1 MRLLL
6 AVHLYE
12 SAHRLIAD
20 AVTWAER
27 LDATLDLVFVD
38 EYVYDP
44 VLVED
49 VNIRATLTE
58 QWAKVR
64 EHQRHRLE
72 ALRMS
77 IPEAHRGEA
86 WHLSGRGAPTIIEA
100 AKDHDAIV
108 VGTHGRTGI
117 SHLFLGSVAERVV
130 RTSPL
135 PVIVLR
141 LPAKES

>member
-12 SAHRLIAD
+12 SANALVQEG
-20 AVTWAER
+20 VTWATR
-27 LDATLDLVFVD
+27 LNATLDLVFVD

-49 VNIRATLTE
+49 ASVRATLTE

-64 EHQRHRLE
+64 DHQRQRLD
-72 ALRMS
+72 ALLLT
-77 IPEAHRGEA
+77 IPEAQRGEG
-86 WHLSGRGAPTIIEA
+86 WHLAGRGAHTIVDA
-100 AKDHDAIV
+100 GRNHDAIL
-108 VGTHGRTGI
+108 VGTHGRTGLT
-117 SHLFLGSVAERVV
+117 HLFLGSVAERVV
-130 RTSPL
+130 RTSPV

-141 LPAKES
+141 LAAEGG